1 MLQKKIMIGT
11 PCYDGKVTAQ
21 FSVSLFAAIKE
32 ASLKKIDLIPIF
44 LSYDALVQR
53 ARNDLVKLAVQ
64 HQVESLI
71 FIDNDLEF
79 NPSWVIQLVESTEDV
94 IGGTYPKKTDLKEI
108 YPISA
113 NNLSVNEHGLMQ
125 VEGIGTGFLKLSRK
139 ALLTL
144 WEKSPIYWNEGAQNR
159 MVFDIGIVEGNL
171 MSEDRM
177 MCKKLTDLG
186 FKIWLNPSMCCKH
199 IGVKIYEGN
208 FLDYLSRLKK

>member
-1 MLQKKIMIGT
+1 
-11 PCYDGKVTAQ
+11 
-21 FSVSLFAAIKE
+21 
-32 ASLKKIDLIPIF
+32 
-44 LSYDALVQR
+44 
-53 ARNDLVKLAVQ
+53 
-64 HQVESLI
+64 
-71 FIDNDLEF
+71 
-79 NPSWVIQLVESTEDV
+79 
-94 IGGTYPKKTDLKEI
+94 
-108 YPISA
+108 
-113 NNLSVNEHGLMQ
+113 MQ

-144 WEKSPIYWNEGAQNR
+144 WEKSSIYWNEGAQNR